1 MIKMLRRWLVE
12 RQLARAAE
20 ATAALPHGEAKA
32 KALTAENALIRKARA
47 LGSALALVLI
57 ACLASASTCTQP
69 VIDTGKHCAKVAGSG
84 VVNDILPRVNAVLGC
99 SISDPA
105 AIPACVGSG
114 LADLGVQ
121 FGIDFVLC
129 ALEQIE
135 SRKFVTPG
143 DPDVGVRQRRA
154 KAYLEARKEQAGIC
168 AGCGAKLAS
177 TNDWSLHWSLPFE
190 DHTPNVTVSASR
202 QPGKCSRGMHALILP
217 PYPAGK
223 VCVTDDFTFDV
234 DISYPPL
241 PPAETYVID
250 GPPVRL
256 LEI

>member
-1 MIKMLRRWLVE
+1 MIRISILI
-12 RQLARAAE
+12 
-20 ATAALPHGEAKA
+20 AALCVG
-32 KALTAENALIRKARA
+32 L
-47 LGSALALVLI
+47 LATT
-57 ACLASASTCTQP
+57 ASTCTQP

-84 VVNDILPRVNAVLGC
+84 VVNDILPKVNAVLGC

-154 KAYLEARKEQAGIC
+154 KAYLEARKEQT
-168 AGCGAKLAS
+168 L
-177 TNDWSLHWSLPFE
+177 
-190 DHTPNVTVSASR
+190 
-202 QPGKCSRGMHALILP
+202 M
-217 PYPAGK
+217 
-223 VCVTDDFTFDV
+223 
-234 DISYPPL
+234 
-241 PPAETYVID
+241 ID
-250 GPPVRL
+250 GPPDPSRSMAAPAITVPIGHGRFNVL
-256 LEI
+256 PVDEATRMTGAMPIGLTDYNDVQCANFEVNGATGVILSERRWHCESI